1 MQLEHLSIDGRR
13 KLPFCG
19 FHALLGRWLRWAL
32 LAMLALGWQA
42 AMATPP
48 AMEPMAEIVVDVPNP
63 QPGIPVDEF
72 EMKFSFIRLE
82 KGLHGK
88 ARFQV
93 VDANHG
99 DLTGIEVPSELLL
112 DSPGP
117 TAEVKFKPRFLKEGW
132 YGITVDFESN
142 EFNGGVRFSILLYRE
157 KVYYNW
163 IGSNLLSSMA
173 SHRLKDNHEYQ
184 KLVSKVN
191 RKQAQWGKNH
201 SERSYDNPFEKWLTK
216 EELDRVT
223 DIFSQEKKNLYEDIY
238 RNSNAW
244 KEKKKES
251 QSSKTSKGDIV
262 TIRAK
267 FAIDHKFSKFMPL
280 HGAVVRVTY
289 RENPLPGVGELIA
302 YGRLDEKGEFKF
314 TSPIDDLKYQVQLLG
329 KHDKF
334 GVDIFETSGKF
345 IPLKTNFDQGADIN
359 IKPDDTHK
367 DNKFHISEAE
377 ANSWSVFQALYEL
390 TEHVKPIA
398 GIPETPVFKKVVP
411 RQERLFT
418 ELAAMEGKKCLK
430 CTWVLSSLLTGT

>member
-13 KLPFCG
+13 KLPFCS

-191 RKQAQWGKNH
+191 RKQAQW
-201 SERSYDNPFEKWLTK
+201 EKITLK
-216 EELDRVT
+216 EVMT
-223 DIFSQEKKNLYEDIY
+223 
-238 RNSNAW
+238 
-244 KEKKKES
+244 
-251 QSSKTSKGDIV
+251 T
-262 TIRAK
+262 
-267 FAIDHKFSKFMPL
+267 
-280 HGAVVRVTY
+280 
-289 RENPLPGVGELIA
+289 
-302 YGRLDEKGEFKF
+302 
-314 TSPIDDLKYQVQLLG
+314 
-329 KHDKF
+329 
-334 GVDIFETSGKF
+334 
-345 IPLKTNFDQGADIN
+345 PLKNG
-359 IKPDDTHK
+359 
-367 DNKFHISEAE
+367 
-377 ANSWSVFQALYEL
+377 
-390 TEHVKPIA
+390 
-398 GIPETPVFKKVVP
+398 
-411 RQERLFT
+411 
-418 ELAAMEGKKCLK
+418 
-430 CTWVLSSLLTGT
+430 